1 MSQIHETS
9 PKHCAK
15 KQGFTINKKFNKKF
29 LCSLSTLLLSILS
42 LILLV
47 YLTLHPKKPQF
58 SLQQADIYQF
68 NLSNIPNFSTL
79 NSSIRL
85 TLLSKNPNQRVG
97 IYYDEIQVYA
107 SYKGMQI
114 TQNTPLPEFYQGH
127 EDTELLSA
135 SLNGNMLP
143 VAPSFGYEVERD
155 QTAGRLMMNLKAI
168 GRLRWKIGTWVSG
181 KYRFNVNCMT
191 IIPFGSVVAASSGS
205 GPLRFRQGTQCST
218 TV

>member
-1 MSQIHETS
+1 MSQIHEIS

-15 KQGFTINKKFNKKF
+15 KQGFTNNKKFNKKF
-29 LCSLSTLLLSILS
+29 LCSFSTFLLSVLS

-79 NSSIRL
+79 NSTIRL

-97 IYYDEIQVYA
+97 IYYDEIQVHA
-107 SYKGMQI
+107 SYKGQQI

-127 EDTELLSA
+127 EDTNFLSA
-135 SLNGNMLP
+135 SLNGIMLP
-143 VAPSFGYEVERD
+143 VAPSFGYEVQRD
-155 QTAGRLMMNLKAI
+155 QAAGRLMMNLKAD
-168 GRLRWKIGTWVSG
+168 GKLRWKVGTWVSG
-181 KYRFNVNCMT
+181 KYRFNVNCIA
-191 IIPFGSVVAASSGS
+191 IIPFGSVVAATS
-205 GPLRFRQGTQCST
+205 GPLRFREGTQCST